1 MAAQLQQRA
10 QQEQLEATKV
20 QQELLMEV
28 QRKKELATIA
38 ASSAAV
44 KELDAALYG
53 PDAKKKRK
61 ARDDDDNDEPTE
73 KRRKGRDR
81 IKITFEATS
90 EWLASKLRDRDTFKE
105 ELLRE
110 LECEGWGARSPAK
123 PSPARR
129 LTD

>member
-1 MAAQLQQRA
+1 M
-10 QQEQLEATKV
+10 

-28 QRKKELATIA
+28 QRKHYLATAAAASAAAKELEA
-38 ASSAAV
+38 AQ
-44 KELDAALYG
+44 
-53 PDAKKKRK
+53 AKKKRK
-61 ARDDDDNDEPTE
+61 GRDDESDEPTE

-123 PSPARR
+123 PSPACR

>member
-1 MAAQLQQRA
+1 
-10 QQEQLEATKV
+10 
-20 QQELLMEV
+20 MEV
-28 QRKKELATIA
+28 QRKHYLATAAAASAAAKELEA
-38 ASSAAV
+38 AQ
-44 KELDAALYG
+44 
-53 PDAKKKRK
+53 AKKKRK
-61 ARDDDDNDEPTE
+61 GRDDDDDEPTE

-81 IKITFEATS
+81 INITFEATS